1 MPDAIRVLIADD
13 HTIVRSGLH
22 LLLAEEAD
30 IEVVG
35 EASDGASAV
44 KLAVELEPD
53 VVLMDIGMPVM
64 NGMEATKQI
73 TKRNR
78 DVKVLVL
85 TVHDNEEYLTQ
96 AFEAGAAGYILKQAA
111 DSDLLKAIQV
121 IAHGEYF
128 LYPSVTKT
136 VVDNFL
142 EKMKMQQ
149 SPATAQNIL
158 TEREIEVLRLLA
170 EGYNCREIAE
180 SLIISVKTVETHK
193 SNIMAKL
200 DLHKRPELVRYAI
213 QNGILQL
220 DLDEVMQ

>member
-1 MPDAIRVLIADD
+1 MSKIRVLLADD
-13 HTIVRSGLH
+13 HALLRSGLSS
-22 LLLAEEAD
+22 LLNEENG

-35 EASDGASAV
+35 EAEDGRDAV
-44 KLAVELEPD
+44 RKVRELAPD

-73 TKRNR
+73 TRRNR

-85 TVHDNEEYLTQ
+85 TVHDNEEYLSQ

-111 DSDLLKAIQV
+111 DSDLLNAIHV
-121 IAHGEYF
+121 IARGEYF

-142 EKMKMQQ
+142 EKMKMEQ
-149 SPATAQNIL
+149 SPATVHNIL

-200 DLHKRPELVRYAI
+200 DMHKRPELVRYAI

>member
-1 MPDAIRVLIADD
+1 MRNIKVLLADD
-13 HTIVRSGLH
+13 HALLRSGLSS
-22 LLLAEEAD
+22 LLNEENG

-35 EASDGASAV
+35 EAENGRDAV
-44 KLAVELEPD
+44 RKVQELDPD

-64 NGMEATKQI
+64 NGMDATKQI
-73 TKRNR
+73 TRRNR

-85 TVHDNEEYLTQ
+85 TVHDNEEYLTK

-111 DSDLLKAIQV
+111 DDDLLKAIQV
-121 IAHGEYF
+121 IARGEYF

-149 SPATAQNIL
+149 NPATAHNIL
-158 TEREIEVLRLLA
+158 TEREVEVLRLLA
-170 EGYNCREIAE
+170 EGYNCREVAE
-180 SLIISVKTVETHK
+180 ALIISVKTVETHK

-220 DLDEVMQ
+220 DLDEIMQ

>member
-1 MPDAIRVLIADD
+1 MRNIKVLLADD
-13 HTIVRSGLH
+13 HALLRSGLSS
-22 LLLAEEAD
+22 LLNEENG

-35 EASDGASAV
+35 EAEDGRDAV
-44 KLAVELEPD
+44 RKVQELDPD

-64 NGMEATKQI
+64 NGIDATKQI

-85 TVHDNEEYLTQ
+85 TVYDNEEYLTQ
-96 AFEAGAAGYILKQAA
+96 AFESGAAGYILKQAA
-111 DSDLLKAIQV
+111 DSDLLNAIHV
-121 IAHGEYF
+121 IARGEYF

-158 TEREIEVLRLLA
+158 TDREVEVLRLLA
-170 EGYNCREIAE
+170 EGYNCREVAE